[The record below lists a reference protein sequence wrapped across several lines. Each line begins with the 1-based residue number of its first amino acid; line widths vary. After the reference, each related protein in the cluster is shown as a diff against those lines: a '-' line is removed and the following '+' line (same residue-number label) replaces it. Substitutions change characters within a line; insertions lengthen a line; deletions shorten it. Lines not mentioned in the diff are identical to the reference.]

1 MNNTIT
7 LSSNPFPLLIHDTQ
21 NPSYTQNPTQIQQL
35 KILHVQPHSEGTLEV
50 SENLMDLDAFLM
62 SRKRATLPSQCN
74 VLESC
79 FLKDRSQFMA
89 FALKILKTVLF
100 SEIENQCYQNNER
113 FFHATPFDKTVGSLC
128 MIIPRT

>member
-1 MNNTIT
+1 M
-7 LSSNPFPLLIHDTQ
+7 
-21 NPSYTQNPTQIQQL
+21 
-35 KILHVQPHSEGTLEV
+35 LEV

-79 FLKDRSQFMA
+79 FLKDRSQFMT

-100 SEIENQCYQNNER
+100 SEIEN
-113 FFHATPFDKTVGSLC
+113 
-128 MIIPRT
+128 